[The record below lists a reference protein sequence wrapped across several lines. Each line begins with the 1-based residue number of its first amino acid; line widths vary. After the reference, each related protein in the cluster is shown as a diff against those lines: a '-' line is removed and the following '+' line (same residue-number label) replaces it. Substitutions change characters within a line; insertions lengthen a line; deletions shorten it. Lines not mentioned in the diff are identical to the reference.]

1 VEVLWVVCTSP
12 AFHTG
17 DMADDARPT
26 AFVSGADDFL
36 GAELVKA
43 LVARGHQ
50 VFALT
55 RSVETAQVVRGS
67 GAIAVIGDL
76 LTPGRWQDEAAA
88 DWVFHLPSA
97 QSVHPIGTRVAR
109 TRAALMTRAR
119 VLMDRNLLEAVSAGT
134 TRRIVYVADIRLY
147 GAVGARPITED
158 EPPRRTGLGA
168 WLLPTLDRLEGYV
181 LAGVPIV
188 TAFPGV
194 VYGNGGWFREL
205 VMEPVVAGRRVLQ
218 FGTAGP
224 LVSPIHVRD
233 CVRAL
238 MHLVEHGERASRYFL
253 VNSEPTRFNAF
264 ATTFARIADR
274 PLRLWRLPALA
285 ARLVSRGHPGGYL
298 QSDAVF
304 SNIRLRGTGFRFE
317 YPTLEQGLRQIWE
330 SRDE

>member
-1 VEVLWVVCTSP
+1 
-12 AFHTG
+12 
-17 DMADDARPT
+17 MADDGRPT
-26 AFVSGADDFL
+26 AFVSGADGFL

-43 LVARGHQ
+43 LVTRGHR

-55 RSVETAQVVRGS
+55 RSIETAQIVRGS

-97 QSVHPIGTRVAR
+97 QPVHPIGAPVAR
-109 TRAALMTRAR
+109 RRGAPMTRAR
-119 VLMDRNLLEAVSAGT
+119 VLMDRNLLEAVSAGST
-134 TRRIVYVADIRLY
+134 QRIVYIADIRLY
-147 GAVGARPITED
+147 GAVGARPVTED
-158 EPPRRTGLGA
+158 EPPRPSVHGA
-168 WLLPTLDRLEGYV
+168 SLLPTLDRLEGYV

-194 VYGNGGWFREL
+194 VYGKGGWFREC
-205 VMEPVVAGRRVLQ
+205 VMDPIVAGRRVLQ
-218 FGTAGP
+218 FGTTGP
-224 LVSPIHVRD
+224 LVSPIHVHD

-238 MHLVEHGERASRYFL
+238 MHLVERGERGRRYFL
-253 VNSEPTRFNAF
+253 VNSEPARFNAF
-264 ATTFARIADR
+264 ASTFARIADR
-274 PLRLWRLPALA
+274 RLRVWRLPAMA
-285 ARLVSRGHPGGYL
+285 ARLVSRGQLSGYL

-317 YPTLEQGLRQIWE
+317 YPTLELGLRQVWE